1 MPKQT
6 QKNPP
11 KLTPKENLFKEN
23 LIKRNF
29 NQKKAYRDTY
39 PDSKDK
45 SSESNGSRKVK
56 EMIRNDKMTDL
67 LDKAQLR
74 VNEFLSIKTKK
85 FNEKKEQTKIGNELT
100 KRLVADKSETDN
112 RNPDKLVIIYDK
124 QARM

>member
-39 PDSKDK
+39 PDSNGK

-85 FNEKKEQTKIGNELT
+85 FNEKKEQAKIGNELT
-100 KRLVADKSETDN
+100 KRLGADNSETDN